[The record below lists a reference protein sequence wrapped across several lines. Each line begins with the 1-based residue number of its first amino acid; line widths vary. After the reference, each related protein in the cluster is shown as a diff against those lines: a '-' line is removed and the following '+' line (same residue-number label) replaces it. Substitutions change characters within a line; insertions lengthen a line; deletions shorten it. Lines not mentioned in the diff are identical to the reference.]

1 MSYVYLYI
9 MIILFKCCTL
19 YVICAHQV
27 KRSNMKRLV
36 MLIDTFAKKRFDTFL
51 PCTTIMFHI
60 CGITIEGT
68 VRNGEGQHVG
78 FTTEARLKKASTAR
92 LQVDIGKSLA

>member
-1 MSYVYLYI
+1 
-9 MIILFKCCTL
+9 
-19 YVICAHQV
+19 
-27 KRSNMKRLV
+27 
-36 MLIDTFAKKRFDTFL
+36 
-51 PCTTIMFHI
+51 MFHI

-92 LQVDIGKSLA
+92 LQVDIGKSLAWPQKSARLKEIME